1 MWYRKA
7 AKHGDAGAQ
16 GRLGHAYCHGEGVT
30 QDREVGVTW
39 LRKAAE
45 QGEADAMYSLG
56 CAYYHGTGVAQ
67 DREVAAT
74 WFREAVLTQR
84 NHLAGCCEH

>member
-1 MWYRKA
+1 MATQGPA
-7 AKHGDAGAQ
+7 ALAEESAEKGDHCA
-16 GRLGHAYCHGEGVT
+16 
-30 QDREVGVTW
+30 
-39 LRKAAE
+39 AAE
-45 QGEADAMYSLG
+45 PGEAEAMYPLG